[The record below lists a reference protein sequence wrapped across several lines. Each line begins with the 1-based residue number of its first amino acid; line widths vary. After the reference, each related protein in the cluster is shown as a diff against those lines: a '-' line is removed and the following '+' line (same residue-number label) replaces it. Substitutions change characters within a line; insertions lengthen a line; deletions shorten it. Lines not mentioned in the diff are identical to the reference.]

1 MRRKVPENGKT
12 KCSKCGKE
20 FEGKFCPECGTK
32 SGASPAP
39 VAKPESKLRNRERI
53 CMIIAAI
60 AVIVVIGMAAYNL
73 RSGRQNAAPEPT
85 AQVASI
91 DWTGVEL
98 KDALPTLP
106 SDNGKIYQSSAE
118 RLRVSVNGVSAEKYN
133 AYIFDCIDNNF
144 TVEIE
149 KDSNNAF
156 SAYNAEGYHI
166 SLSHTGDQMEVE
178 LEAPM
183 DMGDISW
190 PDNAAGELL
199 PTPQSLTGKFTYK
212 SSG

>member
-1 MRRKVPENGKT
+1 MKCDQCGKEIFGGGVKFCPECGAKLEEVKLVKCERCGKEFEGRFCPECGTEVPEVNESQAAPEINTVKCQQCGKEFEGKFCSECGAKVPENGKT

-39 VAKPESKLRNRERI
+39 AAKPESKLRNRERI

-106 SDNGKIYQSSAE
+106 SDNGKIY
-118 RLRVSVNGVSAEKYN
+118 
-133 AYIFDCIDNNF
+133 
-144 TVEIE
+144 
-149 KDSNNAF
+149 
-156 SAYNAEGYHI
+156 
-166 SLSHTGDQMEVE
+166 
-178 LEAPM
+178 
-183 DMGDISW
+183 
-190 PDNAAGELL
+190 
-199 PTPQSLTGKFTYK
+199 
-212 SSG
+212 